1 MKHGDKAKAKSAK
14 AASKASSGKS
24 SKAAGEKS
32 SSSAQAA
39 GSSKGKDVKTSKQ
52 AGAGGQKDEAGGKAG
67 GNGKSSVRRPAPP
80 PAEAG
85 TFTNPIVANAFKRAV
100 KKYPNA
106 FRRLTD

>member
-1 MKHGDKAKAKSAK
+1 MKHGDKAKAKA
-14 AASKASSGKS
+14 AQTASKASSGKN

-32 SSSAQAA
+32 SGSAKAA
-39 GSSKGKDVKTSKQ
+39 GSSKAKDVKTGKQ
-52 AGAGGQKDEAGGKAG
+52 AGAGNQKDEAGGKAG
-67 GNGKSSVRRPAPP
+67 GNGKPSARRPAAA

-85 TFTNPIVANAFKRAV
+85 TFTNPIVANAFKRAI